1 MLAPPD
7 PILRGF
13 YRHCRR
19 IHRRHDPTYYWA
31 TRRLPAEVRPAVHAV
46 YAFVRLIDEI
56 VDAPQRLPDPAARR
70 AALDSWE
77 LMLANALRGD
87 GAQAHPVVAALAD
100 AGRRHRLPLGE
111 LRLYFDSMRK
121 DSEPVRVQ
129 TWDELE
135 RYMQGS
141 AGSVGRILAAL
152 LGVPAER
159 RSEFASLALA
169 FQLTNFVR
177 DVREDWDLD
186 RVYLPAEDLEY
197 FGVSVDQIERREL
210 TPGFRRVVALEV
222 ERARLLFRA
231 SAPAADSVAP
241 GVRRGMHLARS
252 VYLGVLDRTER
263 LDFDVLRGRP
273 SLSPWEMAQAVAGAL
288 RSRAPRSA
296 APSAPR
302 STENRPTSSYA
313 ARVSRVWR
321 PPASWRGVGQTCCS
335 WTATRWASA
344 LPPPA
349 PRRAHGSRRWA
360 WLARS
365 GRTSPA

>member
-1 MLAPPD
+1 MPTAPD
-7 PILRGF
+7 PVLREF

-19 IHRRHDPTYYWA
+19 IHRCHDPTYYWA

-46 YAFVRLIDEI
+46 YAFVRMIDDV
-56 VDAPQRLPDPAARR
+56 VDGPQRPPDPAARR
-70 AALDSWE
+70 AELDRWE
-77 LMLANALRGD
+77 LMLGNALRGT
-87 GAQAHPVVAALAD
+87 GGEAEPVVSALAD

-121 DSEPVRVQ
+121 DSETVRVQ

-186 RVYLPAEDLEY
+186 RVYLPAEDLDH

-222 ERARLLFRA
+222 ERARSLFRA
-231 SAPAADSVAP
+231 SAPAADVVAP
-241 GVRRGMHLARS
+241 GVRRGMRLARS

-263 LDFDVLRGRP
+263 LGFDVLGRRP
-273 SLSPWEMAQAVAGAL
+273 SLPPWELAQAVAGAL
-288 RSRAPRSA
+288 RSGA
-296 APSAPR
+296 
-302 STENRPTSSYA
+302 
-313 ARVSRVWR
+313 
-321 PPASWRGVGQTCCS
+321 
-335 WTATRWASA
+335 
-344 LPPPA
+344 
-349 PRRAHGSRRWA
+349 
-360 WLARS
+360 
-365 GRTSPA
+365 

>member
-1 MLAPPD
+1 MPTAPD
-7 PILRGF
+7 PILGEC

-31 TRRLPAEVRPAVHAV
+31 TRRLPAEVRPAVHAL
-46 YAFVRLIDEI
+46 YAFVRVIDEI
-56 VDAPQRLPDPAARR
+56 VDGPQRPPDPAARR
-70 AALDSWE
+70 AALDRWE
-77 LMLANALRGD
+77 LMLGDALRGT
-87 GAQAHPVVAALAD
+87 GGQTQPVVGALAD

-177 DVREDWDLD
+177 DVREDWGLD
-186 RVYLPAEDLEY
+186 RVYLPAEDLDH

-210 TPGFRRVVALEV
+210 TPGFRRLVALEV
-222 ERARLLFRA
+222 ERARSLFRA
-231 SAPAADSVAP
+231 SAQAADVVAP
-241 GVRRGMHLARS
+241 EVRRGMRLARS

-263 LDFDVLRGRP
+263 LDFDVLGRRP
-273 SLSPWEMAQAVAGAL
+273 SLPPWELAQAVAGAL
-288 RSRAPRSA
+288 RSGA
-296 APSAPR
+296 
-302 STENRPTSSYA
+302 
-313 ARVSRVWR
+313 
-321 PPASWRGVGQTCCS
+321 
-335 WTATRWASA
+335 
-344 LPPPA
+344 
-349 PRRAHGSRRWA
+349 
-360 WLARS
+360 
-365 GRTSPA
+365 

>member
-1 MLAPPD
+1 MPAAPD
-7 PILRGF
+7 PVLSEF
-13 YRHCRR
+13 YRQCRR

-31 TRRLPAEVRPAVHAV
+31 TRRLPAEVRPAVHAI
-46 YAFVRLIDEI
+46 YAFVRMMDEI
-56 VDAPQRLPDPAARR
+56 VDGPQRPPDPAARR

-77 LMLANALRGD
+77 LVLADALQGD
-87 GAQAHPVVAALAD
+87 GHNAHPVVAALAD

-129 TWDELE
+129 TWNELE

-152 LGVPAER
+152 LGVPDER

-169 FQLTNFVR
+169 FQLTNLLR

-231 SAPAADSVAP
+231 SAPAGDGVAP
-241 GVRRGMHLARS
+241 GARRGMRLARS
-252 VYLGVLDRTER
+252 VYLRVLDRTER
-263 LDFDVLRGRP
+263 LDFDVLRRRP
-273 SLSPWEMAQAVAGAL
+273 SLPPWEIAQAVAGAL
-288 RSRAPRSA
+288 RS
-296 APSAPR
+296 
-302 STENRPTSSYA
+302 
-313 ARVSRVWR
+313 
-321 PPASWRGVGQTCCS
+321 GG
-335 WTATRWASA
+335 
-344 LPPPA
+344 
-349 PRRAHGSRRWA
+349 
-360 WLARS
+360 
-365 GRTSPA
+365 

>member
-1 MLAPPD
+1 MPAAPD
-7 PILRGF
+7 PMLSEF

-46 YAFVRLIDEI
+46 YAFVRVMDEI
-56 VDAPQRLPDPAARR
+56 VDGPQRPPDPAARR
-70 AALDSWE
+70 AALDRWE
-77 LMLANALRGD
+77 LMLADALRGA
-87 GAQAHPVVAALAD
+87 GGQHPVVAALAD

-111 LRLYFDSMRK
+111 LRLYFASMRK
-121 DSEPVRVQ
+121 DAEPVRVQ

-186 RVYLPAEDLEY
+186 RVYLPAEDLEH
-197 FGVSVDQIERREL
+197 FGVSVDQIGRREL
-210 TPGFRRVVALEV
+210 TPGFRRLVALEV
-222 ERARLLFRA
+222 ERARSLFLA
-231 SAPAADSVAP
+231 SAPAADVVAP
-241 GVRRGMHLARS
+241 GVRRGMRLARS

-263 LDFDVLRGRP
+263 LDFDVLRRRP
-273 SLSPWEMAQAVAGAL
+273 SLPPWELAGAVAGAL
-288 RSRAPRSA
+288 RGGA
-296 APSAPR
+296 
-302 STENRPTSSYA
+302 
-313 ARVSRVWR
+313 
-321 PPASWRGVGQTCCS
+321 
-335 WTATRWASA
+335 
-344 LPPPA
+344 
-349 PRRAHGSRRWA
+349 
-360 WLARS
+360 
-365 GRTSPA
+365 

>member
-1 MLAPPD
+1 MIGNGIRPRRCVHPDAAAPPPMPAPPD
-7 PILRGF
+7 PILREF

-46 YAFVRLIDEI
+46 YAFVRAIDEI
-56 VDAPQRLPDPAARR
+56 VDGPQRPADPAARR
-70 AALDSWE
+70 AALDRWE
-77 LMLANALRGD
+77 LMLEDALRGA
-87 GAQAHPVVAALAD
+87 GHAHPVVAALAD

-159 RSEFASLALA
+159 TGEFASLAVA

-186 RVYLPAEDLEY
+186 RVYLPAEDLEH
-197 FGVSVDQIERREL
+197 FGVSVDQIARREL
-210 TPGFRRVVALEV
+210 TPGFRRLVALEV
-222 ERARLLFRA
+222 ERARSLFRA
-231 SAPAADSVAP
+231 SAPAADVVAP
-241 GVRRGMHLARS
+241 GVRRGMRLARS

-263 LDFDVLRGRP
+263 LDFDVLGRSP
-273 SLSPWEMAQAVAGAL
+273 SLPPWELAQAVAGAL
-288 RSRAPRSA
+288 RSGA
-296 APSAPR
+296 
-302 STENRPTSSYA
+302 
-313 ARVSRVWR
+313 
-321 PPASWRGVGQTCCS
+321 
-335 WTATRWASA
+335 
-344 LPPPA
+344 
-349 PRRAHGSRRWA
+349 
-360 WLARS
+360 
-365 GRTSPA
+365 

>member
-1 MLAPPD
+1 MSAAPA
-7 PILRGF
+7 PILREF
-13 YRHCRR
+13 YRDCRR

-31 TRRLPAEVRPAVHAV
+31 TRRLPAEVRPAVHAL
-46 YAFVRLIDEI
+46 YAYVRLMDQI
-56 VDAPQRLPDPAARR
+56 VDGPHRPPGPAARR
-70 AALDSWE
+70 AALDRWE
-77 LMLANALRGD
+77 TMLADAIRGD
-87 GAQAHPVVAALAD
+87 GAHAHPVVVALAD
-100 AGRRHRLPLGE
+100 AGHRHRLPLGE

-152 LGVPAER
+152 FGVAPER

-169 FQLTNFVR
+169 FQLTNLLR

-210 TPGFRRVVALEV
+210 TPGFRRLVAFEV

-231 SAPAADSVAP
+231 SAPAADRVTP
-241 GVRRGMHLARS
+241 GVRRGMRLARS

-263 LDFDVLRGRP
+263 LDFDVLGSRP
-273 SLSPWEMAQAVAGAL
+273 NLPPWEMAQAVAGAL
-288 RSRAPRSA
+288 RS
-296 APSAPR
+296 
-302 STENRPTSSYA
+302 
-313 ARVSRVWR
+313 
-321 PPASWRGVGQTCCS
+321 GG
-335 WTATRWASA
+335 
-344 LPPPA
+344 
-349 PRRAHGSRRWA
+349 
-360 WLARS
+360 
-365 GRTSPA
+365 

>member
-1 MLAPPD
+1 MPAAPD
-7 PILRGF
+7 PLLREF

-31 TRRLPAEVRPAVHAV
+31 TRQLPAEVRPAVHAV
-46 YAFVRLIDEI
+46 YAFVRLMDEM
-56 VDAPQRLPDPAARR
+56 VDGPRRPADPAARR
-70 AALDSWE
+70 AALDRWE
-77 LMLANALRGD
+77 LMLAGALRGD
-87 GAQAHPVVAALAD
+87 GAHAHPVVEALAD
-100 AGRRHRLPLGE
+100 AGRRHRLPLGD

-152 LGVPAER
+152 LGVAPER
-159 RSEFASLALA
+159 RTDFASLALA

-197 FGVSVDQIERREL
+197 FGVSVEQIERREP

-222 ERARLLFRA
+222 ERARSLFRA
-231 SAPAADSVAP
+231 SAPAADAVAP
-241 GVRRGMHLARS
+241 GVRRGMRLARC

-263 LDFDVLRGRP
+263 LDFDVLRRRP
-273 SLSPWEMAQAVAGAL
+273 SLPPWEMAQAVAGGL
-288 RSRAPRSA
+288 RGGA
-296 APSAPR
+296 
-302 STENRPTSSYA
+302 
-313 ARVSRVWR
+313 
-321 PPASWRGVGQTCCS
+321 
-335 WTATRWASA
+335 
-344 LPPPA
+344 
-349 PRRAHGSRRWA
+349 
-360 WLARS
+360 
-365 GRTSPA
+365 

>member
-1 MLAPPD
+1 MPAMDPD
-7 PILRGF
+7 LSAA
-13 YRHCRR
+13 YETCRR
-19 IHRRHDPTYYWA
+19 MHRRHDPTYYWA
-31 TRRLPAEVRPAVHAV
+31 TRRLPADVRPAVHAV
-46 YAFVRLIDEI
+46 YAFVRVMDEI
-56 VDAPQRLPDPAARR
+56 VDGPQRLPDPPARR

-77 LMLANALRGD
+77 LMLADALRGNC
-87 GAQAHPVVAALAD
+87 AHADPVVTALAD

-135 RYMQGS
+135 RYMHGS

-177 DVREDWDLD
+177 DVREDWELD
-186 RVYLPAEDLEY
+186 RVYLPAEDFEY
-197 FGVSVDQIERREL
+197 FGVSVDQIGRREL

-222 ERARLLFRA
+222 ERARALFRA
-231 SAPAADSVAP
+231 SARAADSVAP

-263 LDFDVLRGRP
+263 LDFDVLRRRS
-273 SLSPWEMAQAVAGAL
+273 SLPPWEMTRAVAGAL
-288 RSRAPRSA
+288 R
-296 APSAPR
+296 
-302 STENRPTSSYA
+302 
-313 ARVSRVWR
+313 
-321 PPASWRGVGQTCCS
+321 
-335 WTATRWASA
+335 
-344 LPPPA
+344 
-349 PRRAHGSRRWA
+349 RRA
-360 WLARS
+360 
-365 GRTSPA
+365 

>member
-1 MLAPPD
+1 MPAAPD
-7 PILRGF
+7 PLLSEF

-31 TRRLPAEVRPAVHAV
+31 TRQLPAEVRPAVHAV
-46 YAFVRLIDEI
+46 YAFVRVLDEI
-56 VDAPQRLPDPAARR
+56 VDGPQRPTDPAARR
-70 AALDSWE
+70 AALDRWE
-77 LMLANALRGD
+77 LMLEDALRGAGGHAD
-87 GAQAHPVVAALAD
+87 PVVAALAD
-100 AGRRHRLPLGE
+100 AGHRHRLPLGE

-159 RSEFASLALA
+159 RNEFASLALA

-186 RVYLPAEDLEY
+186 RIYLPAEDLEH

-210 TPGFRRVVALEV
+210 TPGFRRLVALEV
-222 ERARLLFRA
+222 ERARSLFRA
-231 SAPAADSVAP
+231 SAPAADAVAP
-241 GVRRGMHLARS
+241 RVRRGMRLARS

-263 LDFDVLRGRP
+263 LDFDVLGRSP
-273 SLSPWEMAQAVAGAL
+273 SLPPWELAQAVAGAL
-288 RSRAPRSA
+288 RSGA
-296 APSAPR
+296 
-302 STENRPTSSYA
+302 
-313 ARVSRVWR
+313 
-321 PPASWRGVGQTCCS
+321 
-335 WTATRWASA
+335 
-344 LPPPA
+344 
-349 PRRAHGSRRWA
+349 
-360 WLARS
+360 
-365 GRTSPA
+365 

>member
-1 MLAPPD
+1 MVTAPD
-7 PILRGF
+7 PVLRES

-46 YAFVRLIDEI
+46 YAFVRMIDDI
-56 VDAPQRLPDPAARR
+56 VDGPHRPPDPVARR
-70 AALDSWE
+70 AELDRWE
-77 LMLANALRGD
+77 LMLGNALRGT
-87 GAQAHPVVAALAD
+87 GGQTQPVVSALAD

-121 DSEPVRVQ
+121 DSEAVRVQ

-186 RVYLPAEDLEY
+186 RVYLPAEDLDH

-210 TPGFRRVVALEV
+210 TLGFRRLVALEV
-222 ERARLLFRA
+222 DRARSLFRA
-231 SAPAADSVAP
+231 SAPAADVVAP
-241 GVRRGMHLARS
+241 GVRRGMRLARS

-263 LDFDVLRGRP
+263 LDFDVLGRRP
-273 SLSPWEMAQAVAGAL
+273 SLPPWELAQAVAGAL
-288 RSRAPRSA
+288 RSGA
-296 APSAPR
+296 
-302 STENRPTSSYA
+302 
-313 ARVSRVWR
+313 
-321 PPASWRGVGQTCCS
+321 
-335 WTATRWASA
+335 
-344 LPPPA
+344 
-349 PRRAHGSRRWA
+349 
-360 WLARS
+360 
-365 GRTSPA
+365 